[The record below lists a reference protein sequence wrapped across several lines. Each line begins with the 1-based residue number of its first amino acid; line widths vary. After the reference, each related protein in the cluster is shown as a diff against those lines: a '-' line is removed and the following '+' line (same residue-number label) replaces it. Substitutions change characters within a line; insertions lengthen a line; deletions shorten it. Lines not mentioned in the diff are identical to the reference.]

1 MNLRQQLRHAA
12 PERETVITI
21 GVFDG
26 VHRGHAYLLQ
36 RLAQGAR
43 PDFLPAALTFSNH
56 PVSVLQPGRTVS
68 FLTTP
73 ERKAQLLA
81 EQGIELVVS
90 LEFTPALAQLTA
102 REFVALLVT
111 ELRMK
116 GLVIGPD
123 FALGRRREGNAAFL
137 RDLGREGGFW
147 VETLEPLLLDGT
159 LVKSRAIRQ
168 AIAEG
173 EVAAAARLLGRD
185 YSLAGRVAAG
195 DRRGRELGFPTANLD
210 IAPEMALPGDGIYAA
225 WAVVA
230 GNRRPAA
237 VSIGVRPTFG
247 LTERLVEVYILDFAG
262 DLYGQ
267 ELEVHF
273 VAKLRN
279 QETFP
284 NLESLVAQI
293 NRDVSD
299 TRLTLAAAAG
309 GGHDY

>member
-26 VHRGHAYLLQ
+26 VHRGHAHLLQ
-36 RLAQGAR
+36 RLSQRAR

-73 ERKAQLLA
+73 AQKARLLA
-81 EQGIELVVS
+81 DQGIERVVS

-102 REFVALLVT
+102 REFVTLLVT

-123 FALGRRREGNAAFL
+123 FALGRQREGNAAFL
-137 RDLGREGGFW
+137 RELGRELGFW

-168 AIAEG
+168 AITDG
-173 EVAAAARLLGRD
+173 EVAAAAHLLGRD
-185 YSLAGRVAAG
+185 YSLTGRVAAG

-210 IAPEMALPGDGIYAA
+210 IAPEMALPGDGIYAG
-225 WAVVA
+225 WAVVD
-230 GNRRPAA
+230 GIRRPAA
-237 VSIGVRPTFG
+237 TSIGVRPTFG

-267 ELEVHF
+267 ELEVRF

-299 TRLTLAAAAG
+299 TRLTLAAAG
-309 GGHDY
+309 GSYGP

>member
-1 MNLRQQLRHAA
+1 MNLRQQLRQAA
-12 PERETVITI
+12 PARETVITI

-36 RLAQGAR
+36 RLSQRAR

-56 PVSVLQPGRTVS
+56 PVSVLQPGRAVS

-73 ERKAQLLA
+73 EQKARLLA
-81 EQGIELVVS
+81 EQGIGLVVS

-102 REFVALLVT
+102 REFVELLVA

-137 RDLGREGGFW
+137 RELGRELGFW
-147 VETLEPLLLDGT
+147 VETLQPLLLDGT

-168 AIAEG
+168 AITAG

-185 YSLAGRVAAG
+185 YSLVGRVAAG

-225 WAVVA
+225 WAIVDGVP
-230 GNRRPAA
+230 RPAA
-237 VSIGVRPTFG
+237 ASIGVRPTFG

-267 ELEVHF
+267 ELETRF

-299 TRLTLAAAAG
+299 TRLTLAAAG
-309 GGHDY
+309 GSYGP

>member
-1 MNLRQQLRHAA
+1 MNLRQQLRQAA

-36 RLAQGAR
+36 RLSQRAR

-56 PVSVLQPGRTVS
+56 PVSVLQPGRAVS

-73 ERKAQLLA
+73 EQKARLLA
-81 EQGIELVVS
+81 AQGIDLVVS

-102 REFVALLVT
+102 REFVELLVS

-137 RDLGREGGFW
+137 RELGREWGFW

-168 AIAEG
+168 AITEG

-185 YSLAGRVAAG
+185 YSLVGRVAAG

-225 WAVVA
+225 WAVVD
-230 GNRRPAA
+230 GSPRPAA
-237 VSIGVRPTFG
+237 ASIGVRPTFG

-267 ELEVHF
+267 ELETRF

-299 TRLTLAAAAG
+299 TRLTLAAAG
-309 GGHDY
+309 GSYGP